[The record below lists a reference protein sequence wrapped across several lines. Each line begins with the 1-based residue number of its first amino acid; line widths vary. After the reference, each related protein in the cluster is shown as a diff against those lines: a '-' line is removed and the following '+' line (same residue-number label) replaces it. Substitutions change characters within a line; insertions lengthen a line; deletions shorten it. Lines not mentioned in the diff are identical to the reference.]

1 MTHREAYKAR
11 SAKTAV
17 ALHNRGVTR
26 NTLRTRFL
34 PGSFG
39 VPASAQGTR
48 GNRTTANTTQFNQ
61 AGAYSPPTD
70 TAQLQMVNGV
80 LHWTF
85 GTKFPRG
92 VNVTFTPQG
101 YSATNTPPFGQSGTL
116 YIQSVSATG
125 VIVASTSNS
134 DSRVI
139 HLMATGPV

>member
-1 MTHREAYKAR
+1 VTHREAYAAR
-11 SAKTAV
+11 TARAQV
-17 ALHNRGVTR
+17 ALHTRGVTR

-39 VPASAQGTR
+39 GPASAQGTR

-70 TAQLQMVNGV
+70 TAQLQLAVAGGISTV
-80 LHWTF
+80 RWAF

-92 VNVTFTPQG
+92 VNVTATPQG
-101 YSATNTPPFGQSGTL
+101 SGSGVL
-116 YIQSVSATG
+116 YIKSISPTG
-125 VIVASTSNS
+125 VTMQSTDNA
-134 DSRVI
+134 DVRVV